1 MIREVYLHGALGRQ
15 YGRRYRLDVASPAEA
30 VRALCTLRP
39 GLRDDMRGGYWRF
52 VVGDGH
58 LSNAIDPHLAL
69 FMNMGAQPL
78 HIVPATAPRGGDAG
92 GVGKIVAGTAM
103 VAASFFVPFAAPFV
117 FSMGLSLV
125 MGGISGLLT
134 PTPQAQPGQQ
144 ATDLA
149 PRPEDRPSFFFQ
161 GVTNNSQQGGPVPL
175 VFGTHLTGSIVV
187 GGSIASQDIG

>member
-1 MIREVYLHGALGRQ
+1 MMRDIYLHGAC
-15 YGRRYRLDVASPAEA
+15 GRRFGRRFKLDVASPGEA
-30 VRALCTLRP
+30 IRALCTLRP
-39 GLRDDMRGGYWRF
+39 GLREMMRAGYWRL
-52 VVGDGH
+52 VVGPAHVG
-58 LSNAIDPHLAL
+58 NAIDLAYL
-69 FMNMGAQPL
+69 HMNMGGQAL
-78 HIVPATAPRGGDAG
+78 HLVPAMPPRGGDVG
-92 GVGKIVAGTAM
+92 NVGKIVAGTVLM
-103 VAASFFVPFAAPFV
+103 VASFFMPYLAPMTF
-117 FSMGLSLV
+117 MLGLSLA

-187 GGSIASQDIG
+187 GGSINTQDIA

>member
-1 MIREVYLHGALGRQ
+1 VIRDVYLHGALGRKF
-15 YGRRYRLDVASPAEA
+15 GRRYKLDVASPAEA
-30 VRALCTLRP
+30 VRAICTLRP
-39 GLRDDMRGGYWRF
+39 GLRQEMRGGYWRF
-52 VVGDGH
+52 VVGQGH
-58 LSNAIDPHLAL
+58 IANSIETRHMG
-69 FMNMGAQPL
+69 MNLGAQPL

-92 GVGKIVAGTAM
+92 GIGKIVAGTAM

-117 FSMGLSLV
+117 FSMGLSMV

-134 PTPQAQPGQQ
+134 PHPQAQPGQQ

-175 VFGTHLTGSIVV
+175 VFGTHLVGSVVV
-187 GGSIASQDIG
+187 GGSLNTQDIA